1 MKGSHSVRVREWI
14 RKGSAHV
21 FQLGSQTQ
29 LSRHLSPSFLEFTSF
44 KLEGQSPGTCIF
56 NRRKWS
62 FVVGGEFW
70 YNTVSLGHGL
80 PPLLIKIIWGPLW
93 SLAQLGLSSWQ
104 GRPGHESLHL
114 LP

>member
-1 MKGSHSVRVREWI
+1 MKGSHSARVREWI

-70 YNTVSLGHGL
+70 YNTVSGTWPATITDQDHLGT
-80 PPLLIKIIWGPLW
+80 PVE
-93 SLAQLGLSSWQ
+93 
-104 GRPGHESLHL
+104 PGTTGTF
-114 LP
+114 